1 MKNKFCVQLKY
12 LRNEAGLSQNELA
25 KVFNVSKQ
33 TVSAWEKGL
42 QETDFDTLIKL
53 ARYFNVTTDYLLGI
67 E

>member
-1 MKNKFCVQLKY
+1 MKSEFAKQLKY
-12 LRNEAGLSQNELA
+12 LRNEAGISQNELA

-42 QETDFDTLIKL
+42 QETDFNTLIKI
-53 ARYFNVTTDYLLGI
+53 ANYFKVTTDFLLGI